1 MQRNPLEEVADRG
14 RHVFPSEIGAKRR
27 IVVIRS
33 EPKLVN
39 SHCSRLHFTRNHYG
53 SEPTMTNSTTH
64 SIDATLFGMP
74 VRTGRW
80 VFVLAGMLMNVCLGS
95 VYAWSVFRT
104 PVAKLF
110 S

>member
-1 MQRNPLEEVADRG
+1 
-14 RHVFPSEIGAKRR
+14 
-27 IVVIRS
+27 
-33 EPKLVN
+33 
-39 SHCSRLHFTRNHYG
+39 
-53 SEPTMTNSTTH
+53 MTNSTTD
-64 SIDATLFGMP
+64 SIDATLFGMR

-80 VFVLAGMLMNVCLGS
+80 AFVLAGMLMNVYLGT

>member
-1 MQRNPLEEVADRG
+1 M
-14 RHVFPSEIGAKRR
+14 PSEIGAKRR

-53 SEPTMTNSTTH
+53 SKPTVTDSTTD

-80 VFVLAGMLMNVCLGS
+80 AFVRAGMLMNVCVGA
-95 VYAWSVFRT
+95 VYVWSVFRT
-104 PVAKLF
+104 LVA
-110 S
+110 